1 MTKKSI
7 AIIASFVAIGLA
19 FSGCATSKTDK
30 KTDTQIQQ
38 ASDDFQTEVNQA
50 ETALEEDNEI
60 LQSLPEGTS
69 FEDLEEE
76 FANVNQDQL
85 KQDIMLIQD
94 QILETEQELQDAQSL
109 LSSMIEKDQPSSAIE
124 TQKSRVVVLEDQLF
138 ELNDEKT
145 LKEIEI
151 EVTR

>member
-7 AIIASFVAIGLA
+7 AIIASIVAIGLA

-94 QILETEQELQDAQSL
+94 QIIETEQELQDAQSL

>member
-94 QILETEQELQDAQSL
+94 QIIETEQELQDAQSL